1 MSNAPRYNINLEAFW
16 QDPYPDLKAMPD
28 IAFVPQ
34 LDATL
39 ITRRHD
45 IATCEKNVEVFSSY
59 QPEGLMS
66 RLMGENMMRKDGECH
81 LLERRANHP
90 CFSPAAVK
98 TIWRP
103 KFKKLTKKRIDLIKK
118 QPKADLFR
126 EYAMPVSAD
135 ALRHVTGLTNLT
147 AERMNAV
154 SQGMIDGCANY
165 KGDTAVE
172 AHCLA
177 CTKEIDVA
185 IDAKWDHL
193 LKNPNNSQLSVQQ
206 QAGLSEEQIRANI
219 KLSISGG
226 QNEPRDAI
234 AGTIWALLT
243 HPVQLALVI
252 QGKATWLQ
260 AFEEYAR
267 WISPIG
273 MSPRR
278 INQTFTYN
286 DVRFDPEDRVFLM
299 FSAGNR
305 DEEVFNNASQ
315 FDLTRDNSG
324 SLSFGAG
331 PHFCAG
337 AFVSRALIAE
347 FALPMIFKSLN
358 NLRLTGQVE
367 FGGWAFR
374 GPLTVPCSWDV

>member
-1 MSNAPRYNINLEAFW
+1 
-16 QDPYPDLKAMPD
+16 MPD

-59 QPEGLMS
+59 QPDGLMS

-118 QPKADLFR
+118 QPTADLFR

-154 SQGMIDGCANY
+154 SQGMIDGCNY
-165 KGDTAVE
+165 KGDTAVKLIVLP
-172 AHCLA
+172 AP
-177 CTKEIDVA
+177 EIDV

-193 LKNPNNSQLSVQQ
+193 AEIRTAHSSVQQ
-206 QAGLSEEQIRANI
+206 QTGFPKNRSEPILNCQFQVARTN
-219 KLSISGG
+219 
-226 QNEPRDAI
+226 P
-234 AGTIWALLT
+234 GTR
-243 HPVQLALVI
+243 
-252 QGKATWLQ
+252 LQ
-260 AFEEYAR
+260 A
-267 WISPIG
+267 P
-273 MSPRR
+273 
-278 INQTFTYN
+278 
-286 DVRFDPEDRVFLM
+286 
-299 FSAGNR
+299 
-305 DEEVFNNASQ
+305 
-315 FDLTRDNSG
+315 SG
-324 SLSFGAG
+324 
-331 PHFCAG
+331 HY
-337 AFVSRALIAE
+337 
-347 FALPMIFKSLN
+347 
-358 NLRLTGQVE
+358 
-367 FGGWAFR
+367 
-374 GPLTVPCSWDV
+374 

>member
-1 MSNAPRYNINLEAFW
+1 MSNAPQYNVDIQTFW
-16 QDPYPDLKAMPD
+16 QNPYPDLKAMPD

-34 LDATL
+34 LNATL
-39 ITRRHD
+39 INRRNA
-45 IATCEKNVEVFSSY
+45 IATCEKNVDVFSSF
-59 QPEGLMS
+59 QPDGLMS
-66 RLMGENMMRKDGECH
+66 RLMGENMMRKDGEQH
-81 LLERRANHP
+81 MQERRANHP

-98 TIWRP
+98 ETWRSR
-103 KFKKLTKKRIDLIKK
+103 FHDITAERLSLIKPA
-118 QPKADLFR
+118 QQADLLWD
-126 EYAMPVSAD
+126 YAMCVSAD
-135 ALRHVTGLTNLT
+135 ALRHMTGLINMS
-147 AERMNAV
+147 ADRMNAV

-165 KGDTAVE
+165 TGDKDVE
-172 AHCLA
+172 AHCLD
-177 CTKEIDVA
+177 CTAEIDRA
-185 IDAKWDHL
+185 IDERWHEL
-193 LKNPNNSQLSVQQ
+193 LKHPDASQLSVQQ

-243 HPVQLALVI
+243 HPVQLALVT

-315 FDLTRDNSG
+315 FDLTRDNNG